1 VHPVRPVLE
10 GIAVK
15 RLSSPRVAETSPTVE
30 ALEVPLRGLCC
41 AAEAREVREAIAALP
56 GVISAEVLLGA
67 QKALVRCRRSQVT
80 MAEIREAVAPMGCSV
95 PEAVTQEPNPDPAG
109 AAQELSSNTGG
120 RAQEQYPGPQDPDA
134 SSAFAPGPLGSRF
147 GRAAFVLFA
156 AVFVVV
162 LLMAVL
168 GEGLGLLEAV
178 TSRVPWPAW
187 LVLLAAGGYPVF
199 RDVVRAALRRR
210 VTAHTLM
217 TAGALAAV
225 AVNEWAAALVVVL
238 FMRIAAHIEGFT
250 TQKARGALRDLAAM
264 APQVATLE
272 RDGEELLVPVEALRP
287 GDVVLVR
294 PGAQIPV
301 DGEVLGGQATV
312 DQAAITGESLPVEA
326 EEGSTVFAASLVRLG
341 MLRVWV
347 TRVGADTTFG
357 RVIRL
362 VQEAE
367 ANRAEVERTADRFA
381 TWYLPVVLS
390 IALLTFL
397 IGGNPLAAAAVLV
410 VACSCAFAMATPVA
424 MLASI
429 GSAAGRGL
437 VIKGGK
443 HLETLARADV
453 LLLDKTGTLTLGRPR
468 ITDLVSLNGAS
479 PHEILTLA
487 ASAERHSEHPLAEAV
502 RALAAEQGLAVA
514 EPEDFRAVPGVGVTA
529 RVEGRVVTVGR
540 QTPGRRPPDRQ
551 AVGPRPERDRAE
563 EPRLL
568 DEQPVARPDSP
579 HGPASTRISALES
592 QGKAL
597 LFVTRDGETLGVLAA
612 SDTLRP
618 EVPEA
623 MAALRSMGFAHVELL
638 TGDNE
643 GAAASLAGPLSISH
657 RSGLLPEDKIRVVRE
672 YQARGH
678 TVVMVGDGVNDAP
691 ALAQADVGVAMGAAG
706 THLAME
712 AAHVVVMGDDWRLV
726 PQLFQV
732 ARRTMGVVRL
742 NLGFTA
748 VYNLVGLSLAALG
761 ILPLVLAAAAQSL
774 PDLGIMANSSRLLRT
789 DRRLP

>member
-1 VHPVRPVLE
+1 VE
-10 GIAVK
+10 SA
-15 RLSSPRVAETSPTVE
+15 SSPRVAETSHTMDT
-30 ALEVPLRGLCC
+30 LEVPLRGLCC
-41 AAEAREVREAIAALP
+41 AQEAREVREAIAALP

-67 QKALVRCRRSQVT
+67 QKALVRCRPSKVT
-80 MAEIREAVAPMGCSV
+80 VEAIREAVAPMGCSV
-95 PEAVTQEPNPDPAG
+95 PEAVTQEPNPNPDPAG
-109 AAQELSSNTGG
+109 ATQELSSNPAG
-120 RAQEQYPGPQDPDA
+120 RAQEQYPGPPAPAA
-134 SSAFAPGPLGSRF
+134 SPPSAPGPLGTRF

-156 AVFVVV
+156 AVFAVV
-162 LLMAVL
+162 LLVAVL
-168 GEGLGLLEAV
+168 GEGLGLLDAV
-178 TSRVPWPAW
+178 TSRVPWPVW
-187 LVLLAAGGYPVF
+187 LTLMAAGGYPVF

-225 AVNEWAAALVVVL
+225 AVNEWVAALVVVL
-238 FMRIAAHIEGFT
+238 FMRIAAYIEGFT
-250 TQKARGALRDLAAM
+250 TQRARRALHDLSAM
-264 APQVATLE
+264 APRMAILE
-272 RDGEELLVPVEALRP
+272 RDGGELQVPVEALRP

-301 DGEVLGGQATV
+301 DGEVLGGHATV

-341 MLRVWV
+341 MLRVRV

-362 VQEAE
+362 VEEAE

-443 HLETLARADV
+443 HLEALARADV

-479 PHEILTLA
+479 PDEILALA

-502 RALAAEQGLAVA
+502 RALATEQGLAVP

-529 RVEGRVVTVGR
+529 RVEGRAV
-540 QTPGRRPPDRQ
+540 
-551 AVGPRPERDRAE
+551 AVGKPLAGNQPHFAE
-563 EPRLL
+563 AGWAEM
-568 DEQPVARPDSP
+568 A
-579 HGPASTRISALES
+579 ALES

-618 EVPEA
+618 EVPQA
-623 MAALRSMGFAHVELL
+623 MAALRSIGFAHVELL

-643 GAAASLAGPLSISH
+643 GAAASLAGPLGISH

-706 THLAME
+706 THVAME

-726 PQLFQV
+726 PHLFRL
-732 ARRTMGVVRL
+732 AKRTMGVVRL

-789 DRRLP
+789 GRGPP